1 LAAEATPAEAGLE
14 ASVAVDSAAAEPVGV
29 GRFLSRWV
37 DFRFPP
43 IRKRRE
49 WMGHP
54 EREAGRISGLMKGLA
69 KGKPEE
75 KSTV

>member
-1 LAAEATPAEAGLE
+1 
-14 ASVAVDSAAAEPVGV
+14 
-29 GRFLSRWV
+29 
-37 DFRFPP
+37 
-43 IRKRRE
+43 
-49 WMGHP
+49 MGHP